1 MKKFLVPLVV
11 ISCVSNTACSA
22 PKHRMYPEHTHL
34 ENTNLLVTDILHDD
48 FDVVKRMLHLLGKA
62 TYCLENGKPV
72 SKENFQD
79 LVKIISGFS
88 DKHHQEKEDKVL
100 FPALKV
106 KNDGEKKDFLGRLL
120 MEHVSA
126 RDAIRNL
133 TGALIH
139 FDQGK
144 KAKKKIAKI
153 AHSYIKDMEKHIE
166 MEEKILFPWI
176 GKVLTPD
183 EQAMFMKKFETL
195 EKEDLEA
202 GIHEKYSSMIERL
215 EQQLGL
221 CSDFKE

>member
-1 MKKFLVPLVV
+1 MKRFLVPLVV
-11 ISCVSNTACSA
+11 ISCICNTACSA
-22 PKHRMYPEHTHL
+22 PKHRIYPEHTHV
-34 ENTNLLVTDILHDD
+34 ENKNPSVTDILHND
-48 FDVVKRMLHLLGKA
+48 FDLVKRMLHLLGKA

-79 LVKIISGFS
+79 LIKIISEFS

-106 KNDGEKKDFLGRLL
+106 KNEGEKKDFLGRLL

-133 TGALIH
+133 TSALIN
-139 FDQGK
+139 FNQGK

-176 GKVLTPD
+176 NKVLTPD
-183 EQAMFMKKFETL
+183 EQTMFIKKFEDM
-195 EKEDLEA
+195 EKEDIA
-202 GIHEKYSSMIERL
+202 DGVHEKYSAMIETL
-215 EQQLGL
+215 EQQLKISMGR
-221 CSDFKE
+221 D